1 MAQVAWK
8 QLARDDSLHSKQFSG
23 ARSAAIWLDWHALP
37 AQLDTEARLSQLCAR
52 VLQAEASA
60 SSGDTGSGPSAARYG
75 LRLPGHCINPDQGAA
90 HRAACL
96 QALAL
101 FEPTLPEPALP
112 GPTLPGPG
120 AAAT

>member
-1 MAQVAWK
+1 M
-8 QLARDDSLHSKQFSG
+8 LF
-23 ARSAAIWLDWHALP
+23 RS
-37 AQLDTEARLSQLCAR
+37 EARLSQLCAR

-60 SSGDTGSGPSAARYG
+60 SSGGTGSGPSAARYG
-75 LRLPGHCINPDQGAA
+75 LRLPGRCINPDQGAA

-101 FEPTLPEPALP
+101 FQPALFQPALPEPALPEPTLP